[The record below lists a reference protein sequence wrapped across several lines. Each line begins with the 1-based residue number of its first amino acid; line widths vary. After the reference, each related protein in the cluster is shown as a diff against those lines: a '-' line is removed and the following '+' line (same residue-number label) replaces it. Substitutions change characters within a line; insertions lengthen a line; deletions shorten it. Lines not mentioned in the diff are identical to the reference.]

1 MNTYNEIANLKR
13 HIDQAFDSAD
23 KEGFDHLPPWAKVM
37 AIDGHTHKDEAL
49 SSKETSFLIRAKV
62 SELLN
67 RVHLIQRRG
76 WNMLATSEKYNEL
89 RMQMDTFLKENA
101 EDTEIDGGTII
112 QGILEGWK
120 AQIAKLEEVKL
131 NSLLG
136 KMMEFLEADEKEA
149 FNAASEFKEIAT
161 KHFATDFPEFAFQKD
176 TD

>member
-136 KMMEFLEADEKEA
+136 KMMEFLEADDKEA